1 MHDRHAPEFE
11 QIDIFM
17 FLIHPFG
24 RHLQR
29 VFVSKHILPLAL
41 GMRLW
46 RPKQPDEIR
55 VGNSLPEATWIGK
68 DLSSDRGD
76 LVLPRHP
83 DTRGEDGVAVGRDGE
98 VISRPNALAAP
109 SGRGEGEGLLVGR
122 LVG

>member
-55 VGNSLPEATWIGK
+55 VGNSLPEATRIEATSFFPGIQIPEA
-68 DLSSDRGD
+68 RME
-76 LVLPRHP
+76 LPL
-83 DTRGEDGVAVGRDGE
+83 GEMAR
-98 VISRPNALAAP
+98 
-109 SGRGEGEGLLVGR
+109 
-122 LVG
+122 